1 MPVLD
6 RIFAADGAQ
15 SGIRDPAE
23 WMYES
28 MGARAAASGV
38 RVTHNR
44 ALTLSAYFAC
54 QRVISEDEGKLP
66 LIVYRRLDRGKERAQ
81 DHWSYTLLH
90 DRANPMMSSQAFR
103 ETLTHHAL
111 GWGNGIAEIIRTAG
125 GQAAE
130 MWPLHPSRIELK
142 RLGDGTWIYRVW
154 SDREGYWNLRQDQVF
169 HLHGFGFD
177 GMTGYS
183 IAQVARES
191 LGNAIATQ
199 EFGGRFFAN
208 GANAG
213 YVYQTD
219 KQLTDKAYSRLRE
232 SLGEVH
238 QGVENAHKTMI
249 LEEGLKFAKTVIP
262 PNDAQWL
269 ESKQFNVEE
278 ICRWHRVAPHKIQH
292 LLRATFSNIEHQSLE
307 HVADALMPW
316 QVRWE
321 QEIQFK
327 IIRDPL
333 YFAEHLNDALL
344 RGDTLSRY
352 QAHNLGILGGWKVR
366 NEARIAENLNPIDGL
381 DEPLEPVAIAQAPEA
396 KQEEGD
402 KPSDEPPA
410 KPRRKSKEDEEA
422 DAATVELR
430 RKAFARIFADAAQRL
445 LNKEHNAVSRAEKKH
460 GVGTQAMSEWA
471 RDFLYEHGTEC
482 FNTMLPLASAFI
494 ENDTARPLLASTDK
508 ALKVHLTL
516 WANDH
521 IGQSAE
527 IIEQHGASHG
537 SWKQT
542 RAPQIATALIERL
555 TQWTHR

>member
-23 WMYES
+23 LLYES

-44 ALTLSAYFAC
+44 AMTLSAYFAC

-111 GWGNGIAEIIRTAG
+111 GWGNGIAEIVRTAG

-154 SDREGYWNLRQDQVF
+154 SDREGYRNLRQDQVF

-352 QAHNLGILGGWKVR
+352 QAHQSGITAGWKTR
-366 NEARIAENLNPIDGL
+366 NEARAAENMNPLPGL

-445 LNKEHNAVSRAEKKH
+445 WNKEHNAATRAAKKH
-460 GVGTQAMSEWA
+460 GEDTPAMREWLA
-471 RDFLYEHGTEC
+471 DFNAEHAGDVIAAMT
-482 FNTMLPLASAFI
+482 PLAEAFI
-494 ENDTARPLLASTDK
+494 ENETGKPLTKDAADWIAVQISEHASDP
-508 ALKVHLTL
+508 VV
-516 WANDH
+516 D
-521 IGQSAE
+521 
-527 IIEQHGASHG
+527 

-555 TQWTHR
+555 SQWQTPQSSK